1 MADSIEAI
9 GPGGGPE
16 GAFTLH
22 LVLREGF
29 RQHRVLVVMDGR
41 AIYQA
46 GSVTTDAITATAD
59 ARDVTS
65 TSRHAHLVVS
75 VMPGNLAA
83 AFDID
88 IAARP
93 YLGISL
99 VGANTIAS
107 ETSAL
112 PFR

>member
-1 MADSIEAI
+1 MADSTKAT

-16 GAFTLH
+16 GTFTLH

-29 RQHRVLVVMDGR
+29 RQHRVLVVMDGH
-41 AIYQA
+41 AIYHG
-46 GSVTTDAITATAD
+46 GSVTTDALTATAD
-59 ARDVTS
+59 ARDVTA
-65 TSRHAHLVVS
+65 TSPHPHLVVS

-88 IAARP
+88 LAARP

-99 VGANTIAS
+99 VGENTIAS